1 VCYITSMNS
10 DGNNNNQSSRGI
22 DKQFA
27 NSRQDGDNISA
38 QCDILITVEAI
49 EPQHNWIGPNT
60 MATAN
65 TNIFLVTNSIDEGTN
80 AIVAF
85 SNIGSALDFVKDS
98 HGDLNAEGS
107 ALMLEAATGLV
118 PATNKAV
125 KDRNFTGRTLRF
137 TATDATGAKLVAGAQ
152 SKLDGAL
159 QACILVGI
167 DPANVAMVANLRDAL
182 EVAQE
187 SASDSNLAEVVTFEI
202 AILPLHKRKHNKR
215 S

>member
-1 VCYITSMNS
+1 
-10 DGNNNNQSSRGI
+10 
-22 DKQFA
+22 
-27 NSRQDGDNISA
+27 
-38 QCDILITVEAI
+38 
-49 EPQHNWIGPNT
+49 

-137 TATDATGAKLVAGAQ
+137 TATDATGAKLVAAAQ

-159 QACILVGI
+159 QACILVGV
-167 DPANVAMVANLRDAL
+167 DPSNVAMVANLRDAL

-202 AILPLHKRKHNKR
+202 AILPLHKRKHSKR

>member
-1 VCYITSMNS
+1 MSTTET
-10 DGNNNNQSSRGI
+10 DNNQSSRGI

-27 NSRQDGDNISA
+27 NSRQNGDNFSG

-137 TATDATGAKLVAGAQ
+137 TATDAIGAKLVAAAQ

-159 QACILVGI
+159 QACILVGV

>member
-1 VCYITSMNS
+1 M
-10 DGNNNNQSSRGI
+10 
-22 DKQFA
+22 A
-27 NSRQDGDNISA
+27 A

-49 EPQHNWIGPNT
+49 KLQQHWIGTNT
-60 MATAN
+60 MAIAT
-65 TNIFLVTNSIDEGTN
+65 TNIFLVNNSSEDST
-80 AIVAF
+80 VAF
-85 SNIGSALDFVKDS
+85 SNIGTALDFVADS
-98 HGDLNAEGS
+98 HGDLNPEGS

-137 TATDATGAKLVAGAQ
+137 TATDALGAKLVSNAQ

-159 QACILVGI
+159 SACILVGV
-167 DPANVAMVANLRDAL
+167 DPSNVAMVGNLRAAL
-182 EVAQE
+182 VAAQE
-187 SASDSNLAEVVTFEI
+187 AAVAADVTEVVTFSI

>member
-1 VCYITSMNS
+1 MNS

-49 EPQHNWIGPNT
+49 KPQHNWIGPNT

-65 TNIFLVTNSIDEGTN
+65 TNIFLVTNSIDGVDNDCNN

-137 TATDATGAKLVAGAQ
+137 TATDATGAKLVAAAQ

-159 QACILVGI
+159 QACILVGV
-167 DPANVAMVANLRDAL
+167 DPSNVAMVANLRDAL

-202 AILPLHKRKHNKR
+202 AILPLHKRKHGKR

>member
-1 VCYITSMNS
+1 MNS
-10 DGNNNNQSSRGI
+10 DGNNNQSSRGI

-49 EPQHNWIGPNT
+49 KPQHNWIGPNT

-98 HGDLNAEGS
+98 HADLNAEGS

-137 TATDATGAKLVAGAQ
+137 TATDAIGAKLVAAAQ

-159 QACILVGI
+159 QACILVGV

>member
-1 VCYITSMNS
+1 MSS
-10 DGNNNNQSSRGI
+10 DGNNSNQTNRGI

-65 TNIFLVTNSIDEGTN
+65 SNVFLVTNSIDEGAN

-85 SNIGSALDFVKDS
+85 SNLGSALDYVKDS

-137 TATDATGAKLVAGAQ
+137 TATDATGAKLVSAAQ

-159 QACILVGI
+159 QACILVGV
-167 DPANVAMVANLRDAL
+167 DPSNVAMVANLRDAL
-182 EVAQE
+182 EVAQ
-187 SASDSNLAEVVTFEI
+187 SDASDSNLTEVVTFEI
-202 AILPLHKRKHNKR
+202 AILPLHKRKHSKR

>member
-1 VCYITSMNS
+1 MNS
-10 DGNNNNQSSRGI
+10 DGNNNNQSGRGI

-125 KDRNFTGRTLRF
+125 KDRSFTGRTLRF
-137 TATDATGAKLVAGAQ
+137 TATDATGAKLVAAAQ

-159 QACILVGI
+159 QACILVGV
-167 DPANVAMVANLRDAL
+167 DPSNVAMVANLRDAL

-202 AILPLHKRKHNKR
+202 AILPLHKRKHSKR

>member
-1 VCYITSMNS
+1 MTTTETS
-10 DGNNNNQSSRGI
+10 QQRSSREL

-27 NSRQDGDNISA
+27 NSRQYRDNFSGERG
-38 QCDILITVEAI
+38 ILITVEAI
-49 EPQHNWIGPNT
+49 KPQHNWIGTNT
-60 MATAN
+60 MA
-65 TNIFLVTNSIDEGTN
+65 NIFLVTNSIDEGTN

-137 TATDATGAKLVAGAQ
+137 TATDAIGAKLVAAAQ

-159 QACILVGI
+159 QACILVGV

>member
-1 VCYITSMNS
+1 MNS
-10 DGNNNNQSSRGI
+10 TADNNQSARGI

-27 NSRQDGDNISA
+27 NSLQNGDNFFC

-49 EPQHNWIGPNT
+49 KLQHNWIGTNT
-60 MATAN
+60 NMKPT
-65 TNIFLVTNSIDEGTN
+65 TNIFLVTNSSEDS
-80 AIVAF
+80 IVAF
-85 SNIGSALDFVKDS
+85 SNIGTALDFVADS
-98 HGDLNAEGS
+98 HGDLNSEGS

-125 KDRNFTGRTLRF
+125 KDRSYTGRTLRF
-137 TATDATGAKLVAGAQ
+137 TATDAIGAKLVSAAQ

-159 QACILVGI
+159 QACILVGV
-167 DPANVAMVANLRDAL
+167 DPSAVAMVGNLRSAL
-182 EVAQE
+182 EVAQD
-187 SASDSNLAEVVTFEI
+187 SASDSNLDEVVTFSI